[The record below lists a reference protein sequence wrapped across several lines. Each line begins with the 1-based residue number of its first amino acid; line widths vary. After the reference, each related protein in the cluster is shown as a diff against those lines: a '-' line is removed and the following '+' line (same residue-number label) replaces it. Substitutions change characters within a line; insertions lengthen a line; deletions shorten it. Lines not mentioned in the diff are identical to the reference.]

1 MKLEDL
7 RRKAKGGIDAPKKR
21 FQWREEIKVE
31 VKIDPRSYLTT
42 ENVAKACDIL
52 SNAGKLNKEQYE
64 RFIHLMLDKSVIKE
78 EGDRKNED

>member
-1 MKLEDL
+1 MKLDDL

-31 VKIDPRSYLTT
+31 VKIDPGSREAVYK
-42 ENVAKACDIL
+42 VCDIL

-78 EGDRKNED
+78 EGDKKNED